1 MGRDDPVTRV
11 GKMVSGV
18 EMGNKMEGMGW
29 GVVGGGLELLWIKNK
44 RVSHVIISGTF
55 LIY

>member
-11 GKMVSGV
+11 GNEISET

-29 GVVGGGLELLWIKNK
+29 GGDPELLWI
-44 RVSHVIISGTF
+44 RSESVSHAIISGTF
-55 LIY
+55 LI